1 MIWSPIDR
9 IDQALLSLEFAI
21 KVMNYVAL
29 RKINKED
36 LDCDTLI
43 HVPGG
48 SLSLGQ
54 STFHTYDDLVH
65 ASENLY
71 PQALA
76 VSAVAMGA
84 CPASRW
90 Y

>member
-36 LDCDTLI
+36 LAGCGKTLRSSFE
-43 HVPGG
+43 
-48 SLSLGQ
+48 SLRTNGAAVEYAKFPFMLSP
-54 STFHTYDDLVH
+54 SKHTI
-65 ASENLY
+65 
-71 PQALA
+71 
-76 VSAVAMGA
+76 
-84 CPASRW
+84 
-90 Y
+90 

>member
-9 IDQALLSLEFAI
+9 IDQALLSFEFAI

-71 PQALA
+71 SQALA